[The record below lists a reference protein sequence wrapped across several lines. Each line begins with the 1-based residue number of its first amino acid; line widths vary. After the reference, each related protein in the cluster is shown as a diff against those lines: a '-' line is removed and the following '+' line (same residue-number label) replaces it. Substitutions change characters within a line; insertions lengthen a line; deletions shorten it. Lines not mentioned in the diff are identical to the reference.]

1 MLPAMHD
8 PTPGGQN
15 DGGVDFIIDAVGCFN
30 VLYLVGYPLG
40 GSLKTRDISIQEQ
53 IILAT
58 AQQY

>member
-40 GSLKTRDISIQEQ
+40 GSLKTREILFQEQ
-53 IILAT
+53 
-58 AQQY
+58 

>member
-8 PTPGGQN
+8 PTPGGKN

-40 GSLKTRDISIQEQ
+40 GSLKTREILFQEQ
-53 IILAT
+53 EF
-58 AQQY
+58 